1 MNKKYVIAI
10 EETLVQEFDIE
21 ANNAEEAFR
30 KAVEH
35 YENADFCITQGEI
48 QFKQM
53 AIISPYI
60 EATDWKEF
68 EHDKQLYHKR
78 HQIPFL
84 IMQSHNS
91 STLY

>member
-35 YENADFCITQGEI
+35 YENGDFCITQGEV
-48 QFKQM
+48 QFKHM
-53 AIISPYI
+53 AIISPYM
-60 EATDWKEF
+60 EATDGAVKS
-68 EHDKQLYHKR
+68 YA
-78 HQIPFL
+78 QIRL
-84 IMQSHNS
+84 QA
-91 STLY
+91 LAE